1 MLDVEPPTMQ
11 YLTSRL
17 RRLALVIGFTACLVT
32 PQPAA
37 AQALTAPR
45 YHDQRPVGCVRS
57 SLGTIAVRD
66 CVYPGNSFGM
76 WTDQDGGAVL
86 VAFDDGDGNGLQFT
100 DDGLYLL
107 GLN

>member
-1 MLDVEPPTMQ
+1 MKHRTF
-11 YLTSRL
+11 SL
-17 RRLALVIGFTACLVT
+17 RRLALVIGFSACLLA
-32 PQPAA
+32 PQTAA

-45 YHDQRPVGCVRS
+45 YHGQRPAGCVRS
-57 SLGTIAVRD
+57 SLGTVNVRD
-66 CVYPGNSFGM
+66 CVYPDDSFGM

-86 VAFDDGDGNGLQFT
+86 VAYDDGDGNGLQFT